1 MGTEARPTDFETS
14 PPGLLGLLSLYYK
27 TARHYFT
34 PFRWKNYLPIFSLAI
49 LGASLLALEFY
60 GFKKVFRYM
69 RSLEDF
75 SPFFVQFLLER
86 LFGLIFLISFT
97 MLFMS
102 SIINGLSCFFLSKKL
117 PFLFSL
123 PLPRKKIL
131 SVQFLENWGTSSYL
145 IVMFLFSFLLAYA
158 SSFDVSWQQYGSF
171 VLLLLLFTLSP
182 VAMGSAAVVMLIR
195 FFPVRRIHQ
204 LVTLIACV
212 FLGALMISVRM
223 MKPERLLNPSTTDD
237 FVRLVQDLT
246 VPSMSYL
253 PSAWTSKAA
262 VQGQFEPVLYLL
274 LFTVVTLFL
283 LVAAMLAFYQKAFI
297 FSQESRSL
305 RGKPFA
311 KRSSSKSPGH
321 PVAALMRKDLR
332 LFLRDATQWS
342 QLLLLAALV
351 IVYLLNI
358 KNLAIQL
365 PMVRW
370 IVSFINL
377 GLAGFVLAALSVRFL
392 FPSVSMEGRS
402 FWIVRT
408 LPISF
413 RSLLWCKYLI
423 FFPPF
428 LLFSQMLVYFS
439 NRILKVPEFFLLL
452 SMANVFAISFAL
464 TGLAIGIGALLPNFK
479 SDNPS
484 QIAVGPG
491 GVLYMLLSFIYL
503 TLMFGLQVRP
513 VWYYVIR
520 HSDEINNS
528 LYALAAIVLTLAV
541 GLIPLEWGARRLAR
555 SEYL

>member
-1 MGTEARPTDFETS
+1 LNQSSGFS
-14 PPGLLGLLSLYYK
+14 NLVILYYQA
-27 TARHYFT
+27 ARHYFV
-34 PFRWKNYLPIFSLAI
+34 PFRWKTYLPFISLLL
-49 LGASLLALEFY
+49 LGASLLTLEFY

-86 LFGLIFLISFT
+86 LFGLIFLVSYSMI
-97 MLFMS
+97 FMS
-102 SIINGLSCFFLSKKL
+102 SMINGLSCFFLSQKL
-117 PFLFSL
+117 PFLFTL
-123 PLPRKKIL
+123 PIQRRKIL
-131 SVQFLENWGTSSYL
+131 GIQFLENWATSCYL
-145 IVMFLFSFLLAYA
+145 IVMFLFSFLFAYA
-158 SSFDVSWQQYGSF
+158 SSFAVPWQQYALF
-171 VLLLLLFTLSP
+171 VLLLALFTLSP
-182 VAMGSAAVVMLIR
+182 VAMGSAAVVALIR

-204 LVTLIACV
+204 LVTLFACV
-212 FLGALMISVRM
+212 FLGSLMIAVRM

-237 FVRLVQDLT
+237 FVKLMKDLT
-246 VPSMSYL
+246 IPSMNYF

-262 VQGQFEPVLYLL
+262 VQGEAAPVLYLAIFSIVTVI
-274 LFTVVTLFL
+274 LFSVIVK
-283 LVAAMLAFYQKAFI
+283 AFYNKAFV

-305 RGKPFA
+305 KGKPVSRKVSRNSA
-311 KRSSSKSPGH
+311 GSP
-321 PVAALMRKDLR
+321 ALALVRKDLR

-408 LPISF
+408 LPVSF
-413 RSLLWCKYLI
+413 RSLLWSKYLI

-439 NRILKVPEFFLLL
+439 NRILQVPDFFLFL

-464 TGLAIGIGALLPNFK
+464 TGLAIGVGALMPNFK

-503 TLMFGLQVRP
+503 ALMFGLQIRP

-520 HSDEINNS
+520 HSDEIHNGF
-528 LYALAAIVLTLAV
+528 YVLAAVLLTLVV
-541 GLIPLEWGARRLAR
+541 GLLPLEWGAKRLAR
-555 SEYL
+555 REYY

>member
-1 MGTEARPTDFETS
+1 MKHSSGIRN
-14 PPGLLGLLSLYYK
+14 LLDLYGK
-27 TARHYFT
+27 AAHHYFV
-34 PFRWKNYLPIFSLAI
+34 PPSWKNYVPFFSLLL
-49 LGASLLALEFY
+49 LGIALLALEFY
-60 GFKKVFRYM
+60 GFGKVFRYM
-69 RSLEDF
+69 SSLEDF

-86 LFGLIFLISFT
+86 LFGLIFLISYS
-97 MLFMS
+97 MIFMS
-102 SIINGLSCFFLSKKL
+102 SMINGLSCFFLSKKL
-117 PFLFSL
+117 PFLFTL
-123 PLPRKKIL
+123 PIPRKKIL
-131 SVQFLENWGTSSYL
+131 AVQFLENWGTSCYL
-145 IVMFLFSFLLAYA
+145 IVMFLFSFLLSYA
-158 SSFDVSWQQYGSF
+158 SSFDLTWQQYALFGF
-171 VLLLLLFTLSP
+171 LLLLFTLSP
-182 VAMGSAAVVMLIR
+182 VAMGSAAVVVLIR

-223 MKPERLLNPSTTDD
+223 MKPERLLNPTTTDD
-237 FVRLVQDLT
+237 FVRLVKDLT
-246 VPSMSYL
+246 IPSMNYL
-253 PSAWTSKAA
+253 PSAWTSQAA
-262 VQGQFEPVLYLL
+262 VYGHVLPVIYLL
-274 LFTVVTLFL
+274 IFSTVTLAIL
-283 LVAAMLAFYQKAFI
+283 SLTLTAFYNKAFI

-305 RGKPFA
+305 RGKPA
-311 KRSSSKSPGH
+311 SKKVSRSSAGH
-321 PVAALMRKDLR
+321 PVLALIRKDLR

-342 QLLLLAALV
+342 QLFLLAALV
-351 IVYLLNI
+351 VVYLLNI

-377 GLAGFVLAALSVRFL
+377 GLAGFVLSALSVRFL

-408 LPISF
+408 LPVSF

-439 NRILKVPEFFLLL
+439 NRILQVPDFFLFL
-452 SMANVFAISFAL
+452 SMVNIFAISFAL
-464 TGLAIGIGALLPNFK
+464 TGLAIGIGALMPSFK

-503 TLMFGLQVRP
+503 ALMFGLQVRP

-520 HSDEINNS
+520 HSDEIHNS
-528 LYALAAIVLTLAV
+528 LYFVGAVLLTLVV
-541 GLIPLEWGARRLAR
+541 GLVPLEWGAKRLAR
-555 SEYL
+555 SEYNS

>member
-1 MGTEARPTDFETS
+1 M
-14 PPGLLGLLSLYYK
+14 LYYQ
-27 TARHYFT
+27 TARHYFL
-34 PFRWKNYLPIFSLAI
+34 PARWKTYFPFLSLI
-49 LGASLLALEFY
+49 LLGVFLLTLEFY

-69 RSLEDF
+69 RSLEDL

-86 LFGLIFLISFT
+86 LFGLIFLISYS
-97 MLFMS
+97 MIFMS
-102 SIINGLSCFFLSKKL
+102 SMINGLSCFFLSKKL
-117 PFLFSL
+117 PFLFTL
-123 PLPRKKIL
+123 PIQRRKIL
-131 SVQFLENWGTSSYL
+131 SIQFLENWATSCYL
-145 IVMFLFSFLLAYA
+145 IVLFLFSFLLAYA
-158 SSFDVSWQQYGSF
+158 SSFEVTWHQYALF
-171 VLLLLLFTLSP
+171 ALLLALFTLSP
-182 VAMGSAAVVMLIR
+182 VAMGSTAVVALIR

-204 LVTLIACV
+204 LVTLFACV

-237 FVRLVQDLT
+237 FVKLMKDLT
-246 VPSMSYL
+246 IPSMNYF

-262 VQGQFEPVLYLL
+262 VHGEIAPVIYLAIFSL
-274 LFTVVTLFL
+274 VTITLFSIT
-283 LVAAMLAFYQKAFI
+283 VKAFYNKAFV

-305 RGKPFA
+305 KGKP
-311 KRSSSKSPGH
+311 SSKKVSGMRTGGP
-321 PVAALMRKDLR
+321 ALALVRKDLK

-342 QLLLLAALV
+342 QLLLLGALV
-351 IVYLLNI
+351 VVYLLNI

-413 RSLLWCKYLI
+413 RSLLWSKYLI

-428 LLFSQMLVYFS
+428 FLFSQMLVFFS
-439 NRILKVPEFFLLL
+439 NKILQVPDFFLYL
-452 SMANVFAISFAL
+452 SMANIFAISFAL
-464 TGLAIGIGALLPNFK
+464 TGLGIGVGALMPNFK

-491 GVLYMLLSFIYL
+491 GVLYMLLSFVYL
-503 TLMFGLQVRP
+503 GLMFGLQIRP

-520 HSDEINNS
+520 HSDEIHNG
-528 LYALAAIVLTLAV
+528 LYILAAVLLSLVV
-541 GLIPLEWGARRLAR
+541 GLLPLEWGARRLAR
-555 SEYL
+555 NEYY